1 MKTYM
6 TLARAILVAALAAT
20 ASAKA
25 LEVAE
30 TSSFTLTTSRY
41 MSEVRLD
48 QAGELVKDLEV
59 THMVHGGN
67 DAIHHGIPGITLRFH
82 NTAANERSFL
92 VEAQM
97 PGSANVQ
104 KEFSIPPGGTT
115 EFTLFMPL
123 AEEKGPIIYGNSV
136 ILRETT
142 PKSRSSNSLRR
153 TLPLGVSM
161 PNGFHPAN
169 DTNPSA
175 LLSKSID
182 AKKLEDWLTKAQ
194 QFSNYKQRHKYSPY
208 GSRSR
213 TSETRYGLAAH
224 QYEFP
229 TADWPRDWRCYST
242 FDAVFITAGD
252 YGTLNEDAKSALDV
266 YRAFG
271 GAVFVTTGPDGFADL
286 SEAAKALPAI
296 DDSFEALVGD
306 LGISNYYYSYS
317 SSSNNLEK
325 DLKRIPIK
333 AKSTVPVKTLQLV
346 LAIFALVIVP
356 LVTFRSVRRNV
367 RMKLLVFLPGSAAL
381 FASLIAIFAY
391 AFFGTTPS
399 VRLQSVTVLDQTA
412 RKALT
417 RGQFAVFSPVS
428 IDGRISFP
436 LDSAFRMRNVG
447 GQQTCGMG
455 VADAQTLNSGW
466 IKPLVTS
473 FFDFERACERSE
485 RLDFRMSPSGE
496 VTVANLLGAK
506 VVWGQANVDGK
517 LYEFTDIP
525 PGGEAKAKKLDSTP
539 KSEPRE
545 LYCPFKAAF
554 NAATGFGRDW
564 DGTLSHAKSSAA
576 MIPSGEY
583 IAEVEGSPF
592 FPNPVT
598 RKKTDTSAAGLV
610 YGKFKEAAE

>member
-6 TLARAILVAALAAT
+6 TLVRAILVATLAAT

-25 LEVAE
+25 LESPE
-30 TSSFTLTTSRY
+30 NSSFALTTRRY
-41 MSEVRLD
+41 MPEVKLDRLGD
-48 QAGELVKDLEV
+48 LGIADLEV
-59 THMVHGGN
+59 ACMAQGAN
-67 DAIHHGIPGITLRFH
+67 DTVTHGIPGITLRFR
-82 NTAANERSFL
+82 NNAANERSFR

-123 AEEKGPIIYGNSV
+123 AEEKGSNFYSNGV
-136 ILRETT
+136 RLRETT
-142 PKSRSSNSLRR
+142 PKSRSPNSQRWDI
-153 TLPLGVSM
+153 PININM

-169 DTNPSA
+169 DAIPSA

-194 QFSNYKQRHKYSPY
+194 QFSNYKQRHKHSSY
-208 GSRSR
+208 GSRKA
-213 TSETRYGLAAH
+213 SEPAYNLAAH

-252 YGTLNEDAKSALDV
+252 YGTLNEDAKSALEV

-271 GAVFVTTGPDGFADL
+271 GAVFVTAGPDGFADL
-286 SEAAKALPAI
+286 SEATKVLPAI

-306 LGISNYYYSYS
+306 LGISRYYYSYS

-356 LVTFRSVRRNV
+356 LVTFRSVRRNM

-381 FASLIAIFAY
+381 FAILIAIFAY
-391 AFFGTTPS
+391 VFFGTTPS
-399 VRLQSVTVLDQTA
+399 VRLQSVTILDQTA

-428 IDGRISFP
+428 IDGGISFP
-436 LDSAFRMRNVG
+436 LDAAFRMRNVG
-447 GQQTCGMG
+447 GQQTCSMG
-455 VADAQTLNSGW
+455 VADALRLNSGW
-466 IKPLVTS
+466 TKPLVTS

-485 RLDFRMSPSGE
+485 RLDFRTSPSGE

-525 PGGEAKAKKLDSTP
+525 PGGEAKAKKLDATP
-539 KSEPRE
+539 KTEPRE
-545 LYCPFKAAF
+545 SYCPFKAAF

-564 DGTLSHAKSSAA
+564 DGTLSHAKSCTT

-583 IAEVEGSPF
+583 LAEIEGSPF

-598 RKKTDTSAAGLV
+598 RKKTNTSAAGLV